1 MPSLFIFSI
10 SFECVVNNEHLPVI
24 CAETPRSQRV
34 DLVKLADF
42 AKQAMLDYHGLRLY
56 CIAIAPTGSLPR
68 AFKNGKR
75 VLHPVLCRKMFE
87 LGRLR
92 LMHVHTSV
100 DDTIFNISF
109 GDDTNGG
116 IWGVGKK
123 VASDVSH
130 RLFSF
135 NKHYFR

>member
-1 MPSLFIFSI
+1 M
-10 SFECVVNNEHLPVI
+10 I

-34 DLVKLADF
+34 DLIKLADF
-42 AKQAMLDYHGLRLY
+42 AKQAMMDYHGLRLY

-109 GDDTNGG
+109 GDDTTGG
-116 IWGVGKK
+116 IWGVGKL
-123 VASDVSH
+123 VVVNAFTVRFTDFFFMF
-130 RLFSF
+130 RPCF
-135 NKHYFR
+135 NCYDQ

>member
-1 MPSLFIFSI
+1 M
-10 SFECVVNNEHLPVI
+10 
-24 CAETPRSQRV
+24 

-92 LMHVHTSV
+92 LMHIHTSV
-100 DDTIFNISF
+100 DDTVFNISF
-109 GDDTNGG
+109 GDDTTGG
-116 IWGVGKK
+116 IWGVGKRHFLTQFWRTNTK
-123 VASDVSH
+123 TT
-130 RLFSF
+130 L
-135 NKHYFR
+135 Y